1 MNDYKFGEYIFKLT
15 DDENYKNA
23 SLAKDAF
30 PYDTQGFIVLHN
42 LTKESFIW
50 NPLLFPSNLGNVE
63 LTVAGLLQPTPTSTG
78 RES

>member
-1 MNDYKFGEYIFKLT
+1 M
-15 DDENYKNA
+15 
-23 SLAKDAF
+23 
-30 PYDTQGFIVLHN
+30 VLGI
-42 LTKESFIW
+42 ESFIW

>member
-50 NPLLFPSNLGNVE
+50 NPQTKLAVTAHLI
-63 LTVAGLLQPTPTSTG
+63 LQN
-78 RES
+78 